1 MVLEGKT
8 TAPGYVFNVEDVDA
22 TTGSDPQYDII
33 PLLTVGDEVPLIE
46 GTVGDFTTGE
56 QTFAMAGIPDGL
68 GYTEIDG
75 LKYVWMNHELV
86 GEVLT
91 DDDDQPVFDENS
103 NPEPVMTTEI
113 SSTVDGKINGSR
125 VSLFVFDENW
135 NPIGGKNL
143 IETVVADDS
152 TYTLDLESGNYL
164 DEDGNIL
171 NQDTH
176 LNLSRFC
183 SGFLAEEGFEG
194 GPVWFAPEENGDS
207 GRGWAVSPDGVA
219 IALDGLGRYSK
230 EQVYSASQYRAD
242 NSDLTVLLSTEDSGD
257 GEVYMYVGQQT
268 ENNPNGFINN
278 PDQFELYVLQVIDP
292 ETGEVFGYETMP
304 ENQNLIGRWNLVP
317 DDIALAPGEDLS
329 NWVNV
334 GTEALTGDFRS
345 TNFRRPEDMHEDPN
359 NPGTF
364 YFATTGR
371 TEIAGSLE
379 EEAETPETAD
389 NPYGKLHR
397 FTLAVSETGA
407 PTADMDFELLMDGGF
422 DKGVSYDNTTVD
434 SNGNILLQEDE
445 TAFGGEVMSAEDR
458 DARVLSYNIAQNEGV
473 EGDDAVTAL
482 FELDESVEGEIFD
495 GGVGSWESS
504 GIVEVDPDALEGR
517 SSYLFDVQA
526 HGINPEDFE
535 EGSPE
540 RELAQDILGGEYE
553 EGGQLILAV
562 PNEAAQP
569 QPQLT
574 GFAALPADTFA
585 AGPPAGADDGEGNP
599 ISAND
604 RTGPFPGQP
613 IQGFS
618 GVQFAPD
625 GNGSFWFLS
634 DNGFGAKAN
643 SADYL
648 LRIYQVD
655 PNFAGSE
662 AGDGSVAIEN
672 FIELSDPNN
681 LIPFEITNEDTDERL
696 LTGADFDV
704 ESFVLDKN
712 GEIWVGDEFGPFLL
726 HFDADGTLL
735 EAPIATPN
743 QFDGELLSEF
753 NTLNG
758 QEPIVI
764 AHRGASGYRPE
775 HTLAAYELAIEQGAD
790 FIEPDLVST
799 KDGVLIAR
807 HENVLAIVET
817 DEDGNIVRDEAGNP
831 VVSSETT
838 NVAELDQFSDRLTTK
853 AIDGEP
859 ITGWFS
865 EDFTLAE
872 IKELRARERIPEI
885 RPENTEFNDFEIPT
899 LEEVIDL
906 VKEVE
911 AETGKKI
918 GIYPETKHPTFF
930 AKEGTFLD
938 GKPIDISLGQ
948 QLIDTL
954 VENNFTDP
962 ERIFIQS
969 FEVENLLELQND
981 IMPEAGVDI
990 PLVQLTGDFTQ
1001 SFINEAGG
1009 GFSVPYD
1016 VFYNFT
1022 DLPEADPSVYDGFPI
1037 EINDETDYS
1046 DLAEADVLNYIGE
1059 AYAEGLG
1066 PWKDS
1071 FLLRE
1076 SLEEPVDGDGDGE
1089 AEITSQLTGEVT
1101 SLIEDAHAA
1110 GLQVHP
1116 YTLRA
1121 EETFLTLNADG
1132 TPQTLE
1138 TEIEQL
1144 IDLGVDGFFTDN
1156 PDIGD
1161 EVRDEA
1167 VAEYTADLVRSPDN
1181 PDVLA
1186 EEAVANLPGSGGFE
1200 GMAFSPDR
1208 TTTLYPLLEKSVTGD
1223 PDNALRI
1230 YEFDVASGEYEGL
1243 VGYYGTEDPGHAIGD
1258 FTPINDDEFLV
1269 IERDG
1274 EQADAASFKKIFK
1287 IDISNVDE
1295 EGFVAKEEV
1304 VDLLNIADPNDLNND
1319 GSQAFEF
1326 PFVTIED
1333 VVVVDENTIL
1343 VANDNNYPFSVGRP
1357 PEIDNNEI
1365 ILLELDKPLDLD
1377 SRLGGTATTPA
1388 DDATDTDTVFGT
1400 IGKDTLEAGLT
1411 PNFDGENSLVFAGAG
1426 NDLVDASSGN
1436 GGNRL
1441 YLGSG
1446 NDIAILGSGDRVVGD
1461 GGDDQFF
1468 AGAGG
1473 NNTLTGGEGADRFW
1487 IAVAAL
1493 PDEANTITD
1502 FEPGVDVIG
1511 IAGVDLSFNDLDLL
1525 TANGNTRIGANGTD
1539 LAVLSGIQPNS
1550 LSEADFAVA

>member
-46 GTVGDFTTGE
+46 RSVGDFTTGE

-125 VSLFVFDENW
+125 VSLFVFDEDW

-143 IETVVADDS
+143 IETVIADDS

-171 NQDTH
+171 NQVTH

-194 GPVWFAPEENGDS
+194 DPVWFAPEENGNP

-230 EQVYSASQYRAD
+230 E
-242 NSDLTVLLSTEDSGD
+242 
-257 GEVYMYVGQQT
+257 
-268 ENNPNGFINN
+268 
-278 PDQFELYVLQVIDP
+278 
-292 ETGEVFGYETMP
+292 
-304 ENQNLIGRWNLVP
+304 
-317 DDIALAPGEDLS
+317 
-329 NWVNV
+329 
-334 GTEALTGDFRS
+334 
-345 TNFRRPEDMHEDPN
+345 H
-359 NPGTF
+359 
-364 YFATTGR
+364 
-371 TEIAGSLE
+371 
-379 EEAETPETAD
+379 
-389 NPYGKLHR
+389 
-397 FTLAVSETGA
+397 
-407 PTADMDFELLMDGGF
+407 
-422 DKGVSYDNTTVD
+422 
-434 SNGNILLQEDE
+434 LLQEDE
-445 TAFGGEVMSAEDR
+445 TAFGGEIMSAEDR

-504 GIVEVDPDALEGR
+504 GIIEVDPNALEGR

-562 PNEAAQP
+562 PSEAAQP

-604 RTGPFPGQP
+604 RTGPFNGQP

-662 AGDGSVAIEN
+662 EGDRSVAVED
-672 FIELSDPNN
+672 FIELADPND
-681 LIPFEITNEDTDERL
+681 LIPFEITNEESEDRL

-704 ESFVLDKN
+704 ESFVIDEN

-726 HFDADGTLL
+726 HFDANGTLL
-735 EAPIATPN
+735 EAPISTPN

-764 AHRGASGYRPE
+764 GHRGASGDRPE

-885 RPENTEFNDFEIPT
+885 RPDNTEFNDFEIPT
-899 LEEVIDL
+899 LAEVIDL

-938 GKPIDISLGQ
+938 GTPIDISLGQ

-954 VENNFTDP
+954 VENDFTDP

-1001 SFINEAGG
+1001 SFINETGG
-1009 GFSVPYD
+1009 GFSLPYD

-1022 DLPEADPSVYDGFPI
+1022 DLAEAEPSVYDGFPI

-1046 DLAEADVLNYIGE
+1046 DLAEADVLQYIGE

-1089 AEITSQLTGEVT
+1089 AEITTQLTGEVT

-1161 EVRDEA
+1161 EVRDA
-1167 VAEYTADLVRSPDN
+1167 VVAEYTAELVRSPDN

-1186 EEAVANLPGSGGFE
+1186 EEAVANLPRSGGFE

-1208 TTTLYPLLEKSVTGD
+1208 TILYPLLEKSVTGD

-1287 IDISNVDE
+1287 IDITDVDE

-1304 VDLLNIADPNDLNND
+1304 VDLLNIADPNDLNDD

-1357 PEIDNNEI
+1357 PGIDNNEI
-1365 ILLELDKPLDLD
+1365 ILLELNESLDLD
-1377 SRLGGTATTPA
+1377 SASWRY
-1388 DDATDTDTVFGT
+1388 
-1400 IGKDTLEAGLT
+1400 
-1411 PNFDGENSLVFAGAG
+1411 G
-1426 NDLVDASSGN
+1426 NYSH
-1436 GGNRL
+1436 R
-1441 YLGSG
+1441 
-1446 NDIAILGSGDRVVGD
+1446 
-1461 GGDDQFF
+1461 
-1468 AGAGG
+1468 
-1473 NNTLTGGEGADRFW
+1473 
-1487 IAVAAL
+1487 
-1493 PDEANTITD
+1493 
-1502 FEPGVDVIG
+1502 
-1511 IAGVDLSFNDLDLL
+1511 
-1525 TANGNTRIGANGTD
+1525 
-1539 LAVLSGIQPNS
+1539 
-1550 LSEADFAVA
+1550 

>member
-1 MVLEGKT
+1 
-8 TAPGYVFNVEDVDA
+8 
-22 TTGSDPQYDII
+22 
-33 PLLTVGDEVPLIE
+33 
-46 GTVGDFTTGE
+46 
-56 QTFAMAGIPDGL
+56 
-68 GYTEIDG
+68 
-75 LKYVWMNHELV
+75 MNHY
-86 GEVLT
+86 
-91 DDDDQPVFDENS
+91 Q
-103 NPEPVMTTEI
+103 
-113 SSTVDGKINGSR
+113 
-125 VSLFVFDENW
+125 
-135 NPIGGKNL
+135 
-143 IETVVADDS
+143 
-152 TYTLDLESGNYL
+152 
-164 DEDGNIL
+164 
-171 NQDTH
+171 H
-176 LNLSRFC
+176 
-183 SGFLAEEGFEG
+183 
-194 GPVWFAPEENGDS
+194 
-207 GRGWAVSPDGVA
+207 
-219 IALDGLGRYSK
+219 
-230 EQVYSASQYRAD
+230 
-242 NSDLTVLLSTEDSGD
+242 
-257 GEVYMYVGQQT
+257 
-268 ENNPNGFINN
+268 
-278 PDQFELYVLQVIDP
+278 
-292 ETGEVFGYETMP
+292 
-304 ENQNLIGRWNLVP
+304 
-317 DDIALAPGEDLS
+317 
-329 NWVNV
+329 
-334 GTEALTGDFRS
+334 
-345 TNFRRPEDMHEDPN
+345 
-359 NPGTF
+359 
-364 YFATTGR
+364 
-371 TEIAGSLE
+371 
-379 EEAETPETAD
+379 
-389 NPYGKLHR
+389 
-397 FTLAVSETGA
+397 
-407 PTADMDFELLMDGGF
+407 
-422 DKGVSYDNTTVD
+422 
-434 SNGNILLQEDE
+434 
-445 TAFGGEVMSAEDR
+445 
-458 DARVLSYNIAQNEGV
+458 
-473 EGDDAVTAL
+473 
-482 FELDESVEGEIFD
+482 
-495 GGVGSWESS
+495 
-504 GIVEVDPDALEGR
+504 
-517 SSYLFDVQA
+517 
-526 HGINPEDFE
+526 
-535 EGSPE
+535 
-540 RELAQDILGGEYE
+540 
-553 EGGQLILAV
+553 LILAV
-562 PNEAAQP
+562 SSESDQF

-574 GFAALPADTFA
+574 GFASLPADTFA

-599 ISAND
+599 ISANE
-604 RTGPFPGQP
+604 RIGPFPGQP
-613 IQGFS
+613 TQGFS
-618 GVQFAPD
+618 GVQFAPEED
-625 GNGSFWFLS
+625 GSFWFLS

-655 PNFAGSE
+655 PNFAGVE
-662 AGDGSVAIEN
+662 EGDGSVAVED
-672 FIELSDPNN
+672 FIGLADPND
-681 LIPFEITNEDTDERL
+681 LIPFEITNEDTERL

-704 ESFVLDKN
+704 ESFVIDDS
-712 GEIWVGDEFGPFLL
+712 GDIWVGDEFGPFLL
-726 HFDADGTLL
+726 HFDEDGTLL
-735 EAPIATPN
+735 KAPISTPN
-743 QFDGELLSEF
+743 KFDGELLSEF

-764 AHRGASGYRPE
+764 GHRGASGYRPE
-775 HTLAAYELAIEQGAD
+775 HTLESYKLAIELGAD

-807 HENVLAIVET
+807 HENALATVET
-817 DEDGNIVRDEAGNP
+817 DEDGNIVRDDQGNP
-831 VVSSETT
+831 VVTSETT
-838 NVAELDQFSDRLTTK
+838 NVAELEQFGDRLTTK
-853 AIDGEP
+853 TIDGEP

-938 GKPIDISLGQ
+938 GTPIDISLGQ
-948 QLIDTL
+948 KLIDTL
-954 VENNFTDP
+954 VENDFTDP

-1009 GFSVPYD
+1009 GFSLPYD
-1016 VFYNFT
+1016 VFYNFSE
-1022 DLPEADPSVYDGFPI
+1022 LPEADSSVYKGFPI
-1037 EINDETDYS
+1037 EIDENTDYS
-1046 DLAEADVLNYIGE
+1046 DLADADVLQYIGE

-1066 PWKDS
+1066 PWKNS

-1089 AEITSQLTGEVT
+1089 AEITTQLTGEVT
-1101 SLIEDAHAA
+1101 SLIEDAHDA

-1138 TEIEQL
+1138 EEVRQL

-1186 EEAVANLPGSGGFE
+1186 EEAVANLPRSGGFE

-1208 TTTLYPLLEKSVTGD
+1208 TTLYPLLEKSVTGD
-1223 PDNALRI
+1223 PDNSLRI
-1230 YEFDVASGEYEGL
+1230 YEFDIASGEYEGL
-1243 VGYYGTEDPGHAIGD
+1243 VGYYGKEEPGNAIGD

-1269 IERDG
+1269 IERDS

-1287 IDISNVDE
+1287 IDIADVNE

-1333 VVVVDENTIL
+1333 VVVVDKNTIL

-1365 ILLELDKPLDLD
+1365 ILVELDKSLDLD

-1400 IGKDTLEAGLT
+1400 TEEDTLEAGT
-1411 PNFDGENSLVFAGAG
+1411 PNFDGTNSLVFAGAG
-1426 NDLVDASSGN
+1426 DDLVDASSGD
-1436 GGNRL
+1436 GGNRI

-1473 NNTLTGGEGADRFW
+1473 DNTLTGGEGADRFW

-1493 PDEANTITD
+1493 PDENNTITD

-1511 IAGVDLSFNDLDLL
+1511 IAGVELTFNDLNIV
-1525 TANGNTRIGANGTD
+1525 TANGNIRIDANGTD